1 MCQSGPNGFIANI
14 IGFPHILDIPS
25 YPNSMKETTKI
36 KWKRYALYIL
46 IAEAVGG
53 LSGFLTRDA
62 MKLYGEQVIQPPLS
76 PPGWLFP
83 VVWSI
88 LYALMG
94 IGAARI
100 SLSFPSRERTQA
112 LGIYWVQL
120 GVNFLWSIVFFN
132 LQWFGFAFF
141 WLLLLWVLILW
152 MIVSFREIDLP
163 AGNLQIPYLLWVT
176 FAAYLNLG
184 VWILNR

>member
-1 MCQSGPNGFIANI
+1 
-14 IGFPHILDIPS
+14 
-25 YPNSMKETTKI
+25 MKETTKI

-132 LQWFGFAFF
+132 LQWFVFSFF

-152 MIVSFREIDLP
+152 IPGDRSSCRESADSLSALGDLCGLLKFGGLDPEPVKSSFRKNSPSHQARTEHLRRQ
-163 AGNLQIPYLLWVT
+163 AV
-176 FAAYLNLG
+176 
-184 VWILNR
+184 REKE